1 MPKLFKSMGV
11 FNNILKDNESLFR
24 DSVALDYDYI
34 PKLIPYREYEQ
45 RYIANCIKPLFAKR
59 NGKNV
64 LVHGSPGIGKTVAIK
79 HLFNE
84 LEEETDDIVPIYIN
98 CWQKNTSFKINLD
111 ICEQLGYK
119 FTHNKKTDDLFDI
132 IKDILNKKSAVFCFD
147 EIDKV
152 EDLSFLYMILE
163 KIYRKTII
171 LITNFKIW
179 AVNLDTR
186 LKSRLTLEDINFK
199 KYNHTEI
206 KGILKN
212 RLQYAFVSNV
222 WEDDAFNI
230 AAKKTAEIEDIRS
243 GLYILKESGNCA
255 EEVSSKKITIEHVNK
270 AIEKLSDFSIK
281 DKTELKEDEQEIL
294 ELIKEN
300 SEKKIG
306 DLFELY
312 KQKGGSG
319 VYKTFQRKIEK
330 LSKNKFISI
339 SKTQGGAEGNTT
351 IVKYER
357 ETETKLNE
365 Y

>member
-1 MPKLFKSMGV
+1 M
-11 FNNILKDNESLFR
+11 
-24 DSVALDYDYI
+24 
-34 PKLIPYREYEQ
+34 
-45 RYIANCIKPLFAKR
+45 
-59 NGKNV
+59 
-64 LVHGSPGIGKTVAIK
+64 
-79 HLFNE
+79 
-84 LEEETDDIVPIYIN
+84 
-98 CWQKNTSFKINLD
+98 
-111 ICEQLGYK
+111 
-119 FTHNKKTDDLFDI
+119 
-132 IKDILNKKSAVFCFD
+132 
-147 EIDKV
+147 
-152 EDLSFLYMILE
+152 
-163 KIYRKTII
+163 
-171 LITNFKIW
+171 
-179 AVNLDTR
+179 DTR